1 MIVLEIAVSV
11 RLCSYHFLKNFNKLQ
26 FKKIYFDNWFFL
38 AIYDLKIDG
47 VHSNK
52 KKI

>member
-1 MIVLEIAVSV
+1 MIFLEIAVSV
-11 RLCSYHFLKNFNKLQ
+11 RLSSYHFLKNFNKLQ
-26 FKKIYFDNWFFL
+26 FKKIYFDSLFFL
-38 AIYDLKIDG
+38 SIYDLQIDG